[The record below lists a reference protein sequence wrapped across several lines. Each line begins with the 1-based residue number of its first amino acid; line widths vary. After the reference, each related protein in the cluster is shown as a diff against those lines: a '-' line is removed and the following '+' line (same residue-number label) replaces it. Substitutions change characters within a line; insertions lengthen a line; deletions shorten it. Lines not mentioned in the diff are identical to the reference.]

1 MKAIFGYEKE
11 SKSQPKENKTQ
22 PNENYAAIT
31 RYLLAC
37 EAAWRIYGFD
47 IHYRFPHVETLPFHL
62 PNEQS
67 IIFDES
73 DSLDYTL
80 DKALVN
86 ETKFQASLY
95 ACYAHGLLED
105 DKEYIDGLL
114 EASHW
119 GIRNYLRRFFVMLIM
134 TDSMSWLEFVY
145 EKTWHVMAT
154 DVESIEGVKKN
165 DPVVKAGSGGHTV
178 VQTEDGCSFSFGWNK
193 HGQLGTGSIKNEV
206 ELSPVQCLITD
217 VRDVA
222 CGNDFTVWLTSLK
235 GTSISM
241 KTTLRVF

>member
-11 SKSQPKENKTQ
+11 SKSQPKENKTR
-22 PNENYAAIT
+22 PNENCAAIT
-31 RYLLAC
+31 
-37 EAAWRIYGFD
+37 
-47 IHYRFPHVETLPFHL
+47 RFPHVETLPFHL

-86 ETKFQASLY
+86 ETKRDWTDFREFDKVVY
-95 ACYAHGLLED
+95 PTFKDACYAHGLLED

-134 TDSMSWLEFVY
+134 TDGMSWLEFVY
-145 EKTWHVMAT
+145 KKTWHVMAT

-165 DPVVKAGSGGHTV
+165 DPGAELYRTIKMNLS
-178 VQTEDGCSFSFGWNK
+178 EPI
-193 HGQLGTGSIKNEV
+193 LGAELYRTIKMN
-206 ELSPVQCLITD
+206 LSH
-217 VRDVA
+217 
-222 CGNDFTVWLTSLK
+222 
-235 GTSISM
+235 
-241 KTTLRVF
+241 

>member
-11 SKSQPKENKTQ
+11 SKSQPKENKTR
-22 PNENYAAIT
+22 PNENCAAIT

-80 DKALVN
+80 DKALVRGATDLTDFR
-86 ETKFQASLY
+86 EFDKVVDPTFKD

-105 DKEYIDGLL
+105 DKEYIDG
-114 EASHW
+114 
-119 GIRNYLRRFFVMLIM
+119 
-134 TDSMSWLEFVY
+134 
-145 EKTWHVMAT
+145 
-154 DVESIEGVKKN
+154 
-165 DPVVKAGSGGHTV
+165 
-178 VQTEDGCSFSFGWNK
+178 
-193 HGQLGTGSIKNEV
+193 
-206 ELSPVQCLITD
+206 
-217 VRDVA
+217 
-222 CGNDFTVWLTSLK
+222 
-235 GTSISM
+235 
-241 KTTLRVF
+241 